1 MATVPGVP
9 TPQVSQSAAPSP
21 LQDVRPPA
29 EAFGL
34 SAVGQQLTEA
44 GHTADQVSSILST
57 HAQQFQA
64 INNKVAADASSNNAI
79 DAYGAAELEYKTN
92 FSGLD
97 AAKPENVAAYHA
109 KIAQISQDHAEGLS
123 PDANVEYQSVTRR
136 YYGTAVNSINT
147 YAASQRIKGI
157 TDQTERVAN
166 DAIDRGAAHPDDPT
180 ATANAILSVHDQAA
194 LRGTVLGWHDTP
206 DGKMGPEAA
215 EWVKSKLGK
224 MFSDQ
229 ADNAIS
235 AGQGDVA
242 TRIRDDNLDMF
253 TADQLKALNRS
264 LAEGRT
270 TSEANSLG
278 MAIRLGTG
286 VLPNNTAPTGKWD
299 AGVATFRTN
308 PEAAFKQFA
317 GVDGTLTSGARSPAH
332 NVAVGGA
339 PNSAHLSNDA
349 WDFTLPSGK
358 PLMGVAQTVLNNL
371 HAANIPVDQVE
382 VDSSNN
388 HIHIGFGAKNRNEIV
403 DQSGIVLQQTAPT
416 HALAVPLIPF
426 DPKNDDPE
434 EYVAKAEPL
443 YTEFVAK
450 AYPNDANQQAKSL
463 SAAMAAVRQKAQLA
477 DITQR
482 SLSTNL
488 SNMME
493 QQQVQDLPGFLAGN
507 PDAQKQYNSLP
518 KKYRDALTTQASHLA
533 NERTTSRISSS
544 LELDGLAKLNP
555 QEFAKADLTKY
566 DLTRTDAI
574 AYAKRQDTTRASIL
588 KNEADIP
595 NTVKTAMESQAAQ
608 AAIKDPSLGMKNW
621 QKSRADAAR
630 RNQFAGA
637 LNVEFQKIEAQT
649 GKPPTGDEITAAV
662 AAIIAREGQ
671 QGFSIAANGN
681 ITLPHHAQPAFQVPP
696 NSYAKI
702 KARLLAAK
710 LPADDIAIGAA
721 YRSNPN
727 AR

>member
-9 TPQVSQSAAPSP
+9 LPSVAPSAGGLP
-21 LQDVRPPA
+21 LQDVRPPS

-34 SAVGQQLTEA
+34 SAGGDMLSAA
-44 GHTADQVSSILST
+44 GHTADQVSTILAQ

-79 DAYGAAELEYKTN
+79 DAYGAAELAYKTK

-109 KIAQISQDHAEGLS
+109 QIAQISQDHAEGLS
-123 PDANVEYQSVTRR
+123 PAANVEYQAATRR
-136 YYGTAVNSINT
+136 YYGGAVNSINT
-147 YAASQRIKGI
+147 YAAGQRIKGI

-180 ATANAILSVHDQAA
+180 ATANAILTIHDQAA
-194 LRGTVLGWHDTP
+194 LRGTVLGWHDMP
-206 DGKMGPEAA
+206 DGKMGPEAT

-224 MFSDQ
+224 MYTDQ

-235 AGQGDVA
+235 AGQSDVA
-242 TRIRDDNLDMF
+242 AKIRDDNLDSF
-253 TADQLKALNRS
+253 TADQLKGLNRS

-278 MAIRLGTG
+278 MAIRLDSG
-286 VLPNNTAPTGKWD
+286 VLPSNTAPTGKWD
-299 AGVATFRTN
+299 AGVATFRTD
-308 PEAAFKQFA
+308 PEAAFQQFA
-317 GVDGTLTSGARSPAH
+317 GVAGTLTSGARSPAH
-332 NVAVGGA
+332 NAAVGGS
-339 PNSAHLSNDA
+339 PTSEHLTNTA
-349 WDFTLPSGK
+349 WDFVPTGGNLSTT
-358 PLMGVAQTVLNNL
+358 AQTVANNL
-371 HAANIPVDQVE
+371 HAANIPFDQVE
-382 VDSSNN
+382 VDSTNG

-403 DQSGIVLQQTAPT
+403 DQSGKVLQTTAPSSRI
-416 HALAVPLIPF
+416 AVPLIPF
-426 DPKNDDPE
+426 DPKNDDPN

-443 YTEFVAK
+443 YTEFVARV
-450 AYPNDANQQAKSL
+450 YPNDANQQVKSL

-493 QQQVQDLPGFLAGN
+493 QQQVQDLPSFLAGN
-507 PDAQKQYNSLP
+507 PDAQKQYNALP

-544 LELDGLAKLNP
+544 IELDGLAKLSP
-555 QEFAKADLTKY
+555 QEFANADLTKY
-566 DLTRTDAI
+566 DLTRIDAVT
-574 AYAKRQDTTRASIL
+574 YAKKQDSARASIL

-595 NTVKTAMESQAAQ
+595 NTVKTAMQSQAAQ
-608 AAIKDPSLGMKNW
+608 AAIKDPTLGMKNW

-637 LNVEFQKIEAQT
+637 LNIEFQKIEAQT
-649 GKPPTGDEITAAV
+649 GKPPTGDEITASV
-662 AAIIAREGQ
+662 AAVVARQGQ
-671 QGFSIAANGN
+671 QALSVDFHTGA
-681 ITLPHHAQPAFQVPP
+681 ITLPHSAQPAFQVPP

-727 AR
+727 VR